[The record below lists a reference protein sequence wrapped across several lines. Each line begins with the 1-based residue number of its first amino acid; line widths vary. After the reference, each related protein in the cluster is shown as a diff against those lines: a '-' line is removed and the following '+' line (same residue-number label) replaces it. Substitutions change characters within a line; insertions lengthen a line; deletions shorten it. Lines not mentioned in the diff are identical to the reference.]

1 MCDEPLAINFVGIN
15 ETDYLTRVRDIMK
28 SYATSN
34 TTLFRNIGVSS
45 IIATC
50 CLLRY
55 IWEYTAGPGTVTQY
69 WVGRTLVP
77 KVL

>member
-45 IIATC
+45 IIATH
-50 CLLRY
+50 
-55 IWEYTAGPGTVTQY
+55 
-69 WVGRTLVP
+69 VGCA
-77 KVL
+77 